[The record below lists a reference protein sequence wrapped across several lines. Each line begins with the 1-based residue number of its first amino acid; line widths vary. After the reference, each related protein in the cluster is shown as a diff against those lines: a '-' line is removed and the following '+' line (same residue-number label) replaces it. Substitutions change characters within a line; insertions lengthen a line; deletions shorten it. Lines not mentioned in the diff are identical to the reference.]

1 MSCCATCAVPDN
13 GAMKLELVTVQ
24 RGGRSKYAAP
34 FDDHCGYTPGW
45 WNRPMGE
52 GDRTQF
58 IQVLRDGPEVAR
70 VELDEVVGIDHYA
83 RVPPLGER
91 ALEIQ
96 FIEVKDEERRLGIG
110 TEVVR
115 ALIARY
121 PNPSASR
128 VQRGWGAFGHPWV
141 GNAMNTQLSQSSIDR
156 FSSSQGTDACGAQG
170 ASERNRCSRRRNRG
184 PRRLLA
190 MGGGSSDRHDSRVQS
205 CAVHR
210 PATLTRLASKQRA
223 AL

>member
-83 RVPPLGER
+83 RVPPRGER

-121 PNPSASR
+121 PN
-128 VQRGWGAFGHPWV
+128 
-141 GNAMNTQLSQSSIDR
+141 
-156 FSSSQGTDACGAQG
+156 
-170 ASERNRCSRRRNRG
+170 
-184 PRRLLA
+184 RRLVA
-190 MGGGSSDRHDSRVQS
+190 YSEGGDGFWSSLGWERYEHPTEPKFY
-205 CAVHR
+205 R
-210 PATLTRLASKQRA
+210 PLFIQPGD
-223 AL
+223 